1 VTIDATSEA
10 PIAAA
15 EPATRLPS
23 ASIVVPAYNEAGVI
37 TRNLEVLYAHMQT
50 LSDRYAWE
58 IVVVDDGSTDDTPE
72 LIDEFAAT
80 HPGVRTLHHVINF
93 HLGQALKYA
102 FSTCETDYVVTLDAD
117 LSYSVDH
124 IERLLDAI
132 VSTRARIVI
141 ASPYMKGGQT
151 TAVPFHRKLFSRWAN
166 RILSWTAKGR
176 LTTLT
181 GMVRAYD
188 TLFLQ
193 GLNLKAMDTEVNV
206 EILYKAQL
214 LRAHIVEI
222 PAHLDWTHQG
232 ERRSSIKLPRG
243 LASSMF
249 VAFLFRPFL
258 FFVWPGIVLV
268 GIATYMATWILIRVV
283 QYYGDD
289 GANLSESIR
298 MAWSNAPYQFVIA
311 GVCLVL
317 AMQLFSLAIISAQS
331 KRYFEELFHL
341 QSSVFRQ
348 VGRRR

>member
-1 VTIDATSEA
+1 
-10 PIAAA
+10 
-15 EPATRLPS
+15 
-23 ASIVVPAYNEAGVI
+23 
-37 TRNLEVLYAHMQT
+37 
-50 LSDRYAWE
+50 
-58 IVVVDDGSTDDTPE
+58 
-72 LIDEFAAT
+72 
-80 HPGVRTLHHVINF
+80 
-93 HLGQALKYA
+93 
-102 FSTCETDYVVTLDAD
+102 
-117 LSYSVDH
+117 
-124 IERLLDAI
+124 
-132 VSTRARIVI
+132 
-141 ASPYMKGGQT
+141 MKGGQT
-151 TAVPFHRKLFSRWAN
+151 TAVPFHRKQFSRWAN

-188 TLFLQ
+188 TPFLQ
-193 GLNLKAMDTEVNV
+193 GLNLKAMDTEINV
-206 EILYKAQL
+206 EIIYKAQL
-214 LRAHIVEI
+214 LRARIVEI

-232 ERRSSIKLPRG
+232 ERRSSIKLARG

-268 GIATYMATWILIRVV
+268 GIAAYMSTWIVIRVA
-283 QYYGDD
+283 QFYGDD
-289 GANLSESIR
+289 GTSLSESIR

-348 VGRRR
+348 IGRRR